1 MNYLITGGTGLI
13 GRQLITRLMTSPS
26 DEKANITVLTRDIN
40 KANASGSKNITY
52 IEKLS
57 LAVIESS
64 DVVINLAGE
73 PIADKRWSKNQKQ
86 LICNSRWHIT
96 QTLVSLMQQ
105 TQNPPTIF
113 ISGSAIGIYGRQNNS
128 PIDESFSQFNEE
140 FSNTV
145 CEQWEHIALN
155 AQSEKTRVS
164 VIRTGIVLSTQGG
177 ALKKMLTPFKFGLG
191 GNIGKGTQMMSWIHI
206 DDMVSGIVHIINND
220 TLNGPINMT
229 SPNAVSNEEFSS
241 TLATTLK
248 RPCFM
253 DMPSFVVKTFFGEM
267 SDLLLFGQNI
277 IPKKLIDSDYSFA
290 YKNLESALNDLLTE
304 SKPKK

>member
-40 KANASGSKNITY
+40 KANASGNKNITY

-86 LICNSRWHIT
+86 LVCNSRWHIT

-253 DMPSFVVKTFFGEM
+253 DMPSFVVKTLFGEM

-277 IPKKLIDSDYSFA
+277 IPKKLIDNDYSFA
-290 YKNLESALNDLLTE
+290 FENLESALSDLLTE
-304 SKPKK
+304 PKPKK

>member
-253 DMPSFVVKTFFGEM
+253 DMPAFVVKTLFGEM